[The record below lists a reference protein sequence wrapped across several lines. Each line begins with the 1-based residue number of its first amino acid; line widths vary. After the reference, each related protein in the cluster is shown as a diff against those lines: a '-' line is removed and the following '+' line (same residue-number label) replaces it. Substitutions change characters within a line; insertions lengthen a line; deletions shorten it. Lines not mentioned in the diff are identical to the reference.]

1 MVKLMNILNEVLNT
15 FIVECDVLTDRQFN
29 ITDVLDEVRAL
40 RKVTIVNN
48 ITPEEYPQK
57 DKIEFTRLKIKFV
70 TRENPKLDIAKFKE
84 DMLTS
89 DLSIVTNKQ
98 YDKHGDRDYTKVG
111 APRPDVM
118 VGGKKQSG
126 YKLKGNLPGAKK
138 NVTVEK

>member
-1 MVKLMNILNEVLNT
+1 MIELKNILSEVLNT
-15 FIVECDVLTDRQFN
+15 FTVECDILTDRKFN

-70 TRENPKLDIAKFKE
+70 TREDPKQDIAKFKE

-89 DLSIVTNKQ
+89 DLSKTDLRIPGVKSVKFKEET
-98 YDKHGDRDYTKVG
+98 
-111 APRPDVM
+111 
-118 VGGKKQSG
+118 
-126 YKLKGNLPGAKK
+126 LKRL
-138 NVTVEK
+138 

>member
-1 MVKLMNILNEVLNT
+1 MIELKNILNEVLNT
-15 FIVECDVLTDRQFN
+15 FVVECEILTDRKFN

-70 TRENPKLDIAKFKE
+70 TRENPKLDLAKFKE

-89 DLSIVTNKQ
+89 DLSKTDLRIPGIKSVTFKEE
-98 YDKHGDRDYTKVG
+98 T
-111 APRPDVM
+111 
-118 VGGKKQSG
+118 
-126 YKLKGNLPGAKK
+126 LKRL
-138 NVTVEK
+138 

>member
-1 MVKLMNILNEVLNT
+1 MIELKHILNEVLNT
-15 FIVECDVLTDRQFN
+15 FTVECDILTDRKFN

-70 TRENPKLDIAKFKE
+70 TREDPKQDIAKFKE

-89 DLSIVTNKQ
+89 DLSKTDLRIPGVKSVKFKEET
-98 YDKHGDRDYTKVG
+98 
-111 APRPDVM
+111 
-118 VGGKKQSG
+118 
-126 YKLKGNLPGAKK
+126 LKRL
-138 NVTVEK
+138 

>member
-1 MVKLMNILNEVLNT
+1 MIKLKNILNEVLNT
-15 FIVECDVLTDRQFN
+15 FVVECDVLTNRQFN

-70 TRENPKLDIAKFKE
+70 TRENPKQDIAKFRE

-89 DLSIVTNKQ
+89 DLSKTDLRIPGVKSVKFKEET
-98 YDKHGDRDYTKVG
+98 
-111 APRPDVM
+111 
-118 VGGKKQSG
+118 
-126 YKLKGNLPGAKK
+126 LKRL
-138 NVTVEK
+138 